1 VVVARQ
7 SRASTLLRDPEQ
19 YVTADE
25 YDGMYDVDTRLREA
39 LRGTDSARI
48 WLPLVAKLIE
58 AHPKR
63 LVGPLA
69 SASVSP
75 EMTEFVLRMVANTTS
90 QRELGSSA
98 PRTQLVRYLARS
110 KDPRALPELRRSLG
124 SDELDELASALRG
137 LALLRDKAS
146 RSRVEQLS
154 KHETPA
160 VAQAAREALLQLD

>member
-1 VVVARQ
+1 
-7 SRASTLLRDPEQ
+7 
-19 YVTADE
+19 
-25 YDGMYDVDTRLREA
+25 
-39 LRGTDSARI
+39 
-48 WLPLVAKLIE
+48 
-58 AHPKR
+58 
-63 LVGPLA
+63 
-69 SASVSP
+69 
-75 EMTEFVLRMVANTTS
+75 MTEFVLRMVANTTS